1 MYSVCLLISCCY
13 RAGASKALVDARL
26 EFPKQKMKS
35 RRFPSFRRDLSFEV
49 SDWIS
54 AITNRLDNIARRQN
68 IQMMWIRMAKRFY
81 KTKKL
86 QIIREHHHRFSN
98 QKDSARQAWQS
109 FSEKAFQRD
118 KEARFRSARKA
129 ILLEQNSR
137 AEIQRAMNS
146 VPKPIQMR
154 KPKPTEEDS
163 YDYDPH
169 RQSLTDLWRSLVN
182 RFVKQSLFQ
191 NLNDALIEMQKQKI
205 HDREI
210 YREQWETLS
219 THLVREATLDALAMS
234 KQAMHTHYILWKTL
248 VSRKVLRT
256 KSISMKAE
264 HRKWSSRTWQTED
277 EVRQV
282 WMAFSRKLRHNW
294 RSLQRIRES
303 IALRKI
309 TNFVMYVIIPRRA
322 SFVALAFKPTFL
334 EFGRITS
341 RRQIRR
347 SVTTI
352 KNALR
357 RRMCAVAEAFAE
369 DWGHC
374 LAEACSSVAAY
385 QVAPPEVVVFEK
397 RLEEE
402 ELSDSE
408 PPLQFEEY
416 PTKIIKVDVLE
427 EDSDAPVQ
435 LDFDDELGPRVHFK
449 SPMKSRVDVMEGENV
464 EINIDNGSSESSSD
478 VKEERRPILAISS
491 PAMKEFKRDDDEV
504 LKMMAPVVVPEG
516 VHKSAKKVVPKRTK
530 IAMKPGRS
538 GKKSLKSIMKR
549 FGCSELEDLGEDETD
564 GTELDFRFD
573 EDPSVQRSEESPLEE
588 AVEEEEQEH
597 SEVAPEPSCNMI
609 FEESGSEEVPNCAFQ
624 FEKSSEHLE
633 EEEQENHAS
642 GEDSEGPRPRL
653 EISSIDETDEDIICR
668 DYSD

>member
-1 MYSVCLLISCCY
+1 MYSVCLLISRCY
-13 RAGASKALVDARL
+13 RAGASKDLADARL
-26 EFPKQKMKS
+26 EFPKQTMKS

-68 IQMMWIRMAKRFY
+68 IQIMWIRMAKRFY

-86 QIIREHHHRFSN
+86 QIIREHQHNFSN
-98 QKDSARQAWQS
+98 QKDNARQAWQS

-118 KEARFRSARKA
+118 KESRFRSARKA

-146 VPKPIQMR
+146 VQKPIQMR
-154 KPKPTEEDS
+154 KPKPTEEEDS
-163 YDYDPH
+163 YEYDH
-169 RQSLTDLWRSLVN
+169 NRQTLTNLWRSLVN

-191 NLNDALIEMQKQKI
+191 NLNDAFIEMQKQRI
-205 HDREI
+205 HNKER

-219 THLVREATLDALAMS
+219 AHLVREATLDALAMS

-322 SFVALAFKPTFL
+322 SFVTLAFKPTFL
-334 EFGRITS
+334 EFGRITA
-341 RRQIRR
+341 RRQIRC

-357 RRMCAVAEAFAE
+357 KRMCAVAETFAE

-397 RLEEE
+397 RLTPTQED
-402 ELSDSE
+402 LSDSE

-435 LDFDDELGPRVHFK
+435 LDFDDELEPRVHFK
-449 SPMKSRVDVMEGENV
+449 SPMRSRVDVMEGENV

-478 VKEERRPILAISS
+478 VQEERRPILAISS

-516 VHKSAKKVVPKRTK
+516 VHRSAKKVVPMRTK
-530 IAMKPGRS
+530 IAVKPV
-538 GKKSLKSIMKR
+538 KKSLKSIMKR
-549 FGCSELEDLGEDETD
+549 FGCSELEDLGEDESE

-573 EDPSVQRSEESPLEE
+573 EDPSVQRSEEIPLEE
-588 AVEEEEQEH
+588 AMEEEQEQ

-609 FEESGSEEVPNCAFQ
+609 FEESEDVPKCEFQ
-624 FEKSSEHLE
+624 FEKSSEHIE